1 MIYDARYHA
10 FKILKIFY
18 NKNHRLKY
26 VRDQYYKNNN
36 LSQNELNRS
45 LVLTNEV
52 VRWSRRLDYWIN
64 SHLNK
69 PIKKLNPSLHLVLKL
84 GYYEAVMDTEVPN
97 HAVVNSWVEL
107 AKSIISN
114 KFGGLVNA
122 LLRKAIKIDS
132 KKRNINLTHGEW
144 FSFPDWMI
152 ERWVDQFE
160 EEDTLT
166 LCDYFNSPPYI
177 DVRLN
182 TSQFELELI
191 LNMIEKLGVNWE
203 KSPES
208 NKFIRVK
215 SGVGK
220 LLKSELFKVGMINF
234 QDRASGAVV
243 ELLDPQKGE
252 TILDVCAA
260 PGTKT
265 NYIFERMN
273 GDGHLF
279 ASDISSRRL
288 LKGRTRATDLKL
300 PIKWL
305 QKDASV
311 DEFPLADRILIDA
324 PCTGTGVIARR
335 PDIRW
340 RRKVSDFD
348 NMNIIQTN
356 ILNNMSKYLKPKG
369 TMVYATCS
377 LEKEENWDV
386 VSSFLELNDN
396 FIIKSQ
402 NNLIPKEWINNNKCL
417 EIFPPNDKVDG
428 MFAVNIQKI

>member
-10 FKILKIFY
+10 FQILKKFY
-18 NKNHRLKY
+18 QKNDRLKS
-26 VRDQYYKNNN
+26 VRDYYYKNNN

-45 LVLTNEV
+45 LVLSNEV
-52 VRWSRRLDYWIN
+52 VRWSRRLDFWIN
-64 SHLNK
+64 SNLNK
-69 PIKKLNPSLHLVLKL
+69 PLKKLNPSVHLLLKL
-84 GYYEAVMDTEVPN
+84 GYYEALMDEGVPN

-107 AKSIISN
+107 TKLIMGN

-122 LLRKAIKIDS
+122 LLRKGIQIDS
-132 KKRNINLTHGEW
+132 NKRNDNLTHGEW

-152 ERWVDQFE
+152 DKWIDQFE
-160 EEDTLT
+160 EEDTLA

-182 TSQFELELI
+182 TSKFELELI
-191 LNMIEKLGVNWE
+191 LNKIHRLGVNWE

-208 NKFIRVK
+208 NRFIRIK
-215 SGVGK
+215 SGIGK
-220 LLKSELFKVGMINF
+220 LLKSEPFKIGMINF

-243 ELLDPQKGE
+243 ELLDPQEGE

-273 GDGHLF
+273 NKGQLF
-279 ASDISSRRL
+279 ASDISSKRL
-288 LKGRTRATDLKL
+288 KKGQSRASNLKL

-305 QKDASV
+305 KKDATI
-311 DEFPLADRILIDA
+311 DEFPMADRILIDA

-340 RRKVSDFD
+340 RREVSDF
-348 NMNIIQTN
+348 NFMNDIQTN
-356 ILNNMSKYLKPKG
+356 MLNNMSKYVKSKG
-369 TMVYATCS
+369 TIVYATCS
-377 LEKEENWDV
+377 LEKEENWNV
-386 VSSFLELNDN
+386 VNSFLELNDN
-396 FIIKSQ
+396 FIIKTKKDFA
-402 NNLIPKEWINNNKCL
+402 PKKWINEKKCL
-417 EIFPPNDKVDG
+417 ETFPPHDKVDG
-428 MFAVNIQKI
+428 MFAVYIEKI